1 MTQWKGKKAEPG
13 EKDAWDKTAK
23 GIYGTFDEP
32 FPYLSTGVPHF
43 SPVLREAGT
52 PMVARRGRRG
62 EFDRG
67 FLMKN
72 FKALLF
78 VAVVVAGTAV
88 WAASPER
95 YLHIKV
101 NNPKTEELVRVNVPL
116 SLAEKVIPAINHG
129 NLQNGKVHVGHFEA
143 NDVDVRAILE
153 AVKSAPEGEFV
164 SVQKPGEEVRVA
176 KEHGQLVAHV
186 KDKGGKERVDVTIPW
201 EVAQALISETTD
213 NQLNI
218 SAAIKALQNIGDMTL
233 VTVSGDE
240 ESVRIWIDSN
250 NTDGK

>member
-1 MTQWKGKKAEPG
+1 M
-13 EKDAWDKTAK
+13 KT
-23 GIYGTFDEP
+23 
-32 FPYLSTGVPHF
+32 
-43 SPVLREAGT
+43 
-52 PMVARRGRRG
+52 
-62 EFDRG
+62 
-67 FLMKN
+67 

-78 VAVVVAGTAV
+78 VAVIAAGTTL
-88 WAASPER
+88 WAASSER

-101 NNPKTEELVRVNVPL
+101 NNPTTQELVRVNVPL

-129 NLQNGKVHVGHFEA
+129 ELQNGKVHVGNFQT
-143 NDVDVRAILE
+143 NDVDLRALIE

-201 EVAQALISETTD
+201 EVAQALISETSD
-213 NQLNI
+213 NQLNL

-233 VTVSGDE
+233 VTVSGDN
-240 ESVRIWIDSN
+240 ESVRIWVDSN
-250 NTDGK
+250 NTDAK

>member
-1 MTQWKGKKAEPG
+1 MKISKA
-13 EKDAWDKTAK
+13 
-23 GIYGTFDEP
+23 I
-32 FPYLSTGVPHF
+32 LQ
-43 SPVLREAGT
+43 
-52 PMVARRGRRG
+52 
-62 EFDRG
+62 
-67 FLMKN
+67 
-72 FKALLF
+72 

-88 WAASPER
+88 WAASAER

-101 NNPKTEELVRVNVPL
+101 NNPKTQELVRVNVPL

-129 NLQNGKVHVGHFEA
+129 DLKNGKVQVGNFKSE
-143 NDVDVRAILE
+143 DIDVRALLE

-164 SVQKPGEEVRVA
+164 SVQKPDEEVHVA

-186 KDKGGKERVDVTIPW
+186 KNKGGKERVDVTIPW

-233 VTVSGDE
+233 VTVAGEE

-250 NTDGK
+250 NTEK

>member
-1 MTQWKGKKAEPG
+1 MRT
-13 EKDAWDKTAK
+13 
-23 GIYGTFDEP
+23 
-32 FPYLSTGVPHF
+32 
-43 SPVLREAGT
+43 
-52 PMVARRGRRG
+52 
-62 EFDRG
+62 
-67 FLMKN
+67 
-72 FKALLF
+72 FKALLL

-95 YLHIKV
+95 YLHIRV
-101 NNPKTEELVRVNVPL
+101 NNPKTQELVRVNVPL

-129 NLQNGKVHVGHFEA
+129 DLQNGKIRVGNF
-143 NDVDVRAILE
+143 NSDDIDVRALLE

-164 SVQKPGEEVRVA
+164 SVQKPGEEVHVA

-186 KDKGGKERVDVTIPW
+186 KDKGGKESVDVTIPW

-233 VTVSGDE
+233 VTVAGED

-250 NTDGK
+250 NTDK

>member
-1 MTQWKGKKAEPG
+1 M
-13 EKDAWDKTAK
+13 KT
-23 GIYGTFDEP
+23 
-32 FPYLSTGVPHF
+32 
-43 SPVLREAGT
+43 
-52 PMVARRGRRG
+52 
-62 EFDRG
+62 
-67 FLMKN
+67 
-72 FKALLF
+72 FKAFVF
-78 VAVVVAGTAV
+78 VAVIVAGTAV

-101 NNPKTEELVRVNVPL
+101 NNPATQELVRVNVPL

-129 NLQNGKVHVGHFEA
+129 ELQNGKVHVGNFQT
-143 NDVDVRAILE
+143 NDVDLRALIE

-164 SVQKPGEEVRVA
+164 SVQKPGEEVHVA

-201 EVAQALISETTD
+201 EVAQALISETSD
-213 NQLNI
+213 NQLNL

-233 VTVSGDE
+233 VTVSGDN
-240 ESVRIWIDSN
+240 ESVRIWVDSI